1 MSQVQ
6 MLNYSMWSCS
16 GDVNYVF
23 HSGAFQAIDLDDSDV
38 ILDHDSTAKGMLVT
52 RYQLV
57 H

>member
-1 MSQVQ
+1 
-6 MLNYSMWSCS
+6 MLDYSMWSCS